1 MLLMLLAACSGE
13 PEPTSVPAGKDG
25 EPKIEKPVPEEK
37 PEVSTEEAPTG
48 AAVPTPANWN
58 ETAPAEYDAVFETTQ
73 GEFTIHVVRA
83 WSPNGADRFYNLV
96 KNGYYDDIAFF
107 RNIDGF
113 MVQFGIHGDPAY
125 NTVWKDAKIADD
137 PVAQSNTRGNV
148 SFATAGKNTR
158 TTQVFINF
166 GDNSSLDGMGFSPFG
181 NVDASG
187 MATVDKLYDG
197 YGEGAPRGR
206 GPDQGKL
213 QKGGNAYLKAEFP
226 KLDYVVKASIKE

>member
-1 MLLMLLAACSGE
+1 MLLMLLAACSGD
-13 PEPTSVPAGKDG
+13 PEPTSVPVAPDGK
-25 EPKIEKPVPEEK
+25 PKLEVPA
-37 PEVSTEEAPTG
+37 PPPQAEAPPASTVPSPG
-48 AAVPTPANWN
+48 EWAA
-58 ETAPAEYDAVFETTQ
+58 TAPATFDAVFETTK
-73 GEFTIHVVRA
+73 GNFTIRVDRS
-83 WSPNGADRFYNLV
+83 WSPNGADRFYSLV
-96 KNGYYDDIAFF
+96 KNGWYDDIAFF

-125 NTVWKDAKIADD
+125 NSIWKEATILDD
-137 PVAQSNTRGNV
+137 PVAQSNRRTFV
-148 SFATAGKNTR
+148 SFATAGKDTR

-181 NVDASG
+181 QVVEGMEVVDA
-187 MATVDKLYDG
+187 LYNG

-226 KLDYVVKASIKE
+226 KLDYIKQATITE